1 MDPPPRNVA
10 SVYHRTMQ
18 RCSPGRCYPAFART
32 DRRPPRIRSRLV
44 FASEETAQPRSTCK
58 YQEKYRRGA
67 DPRQHYSAHGTRE
80 QDKFARYRDVYTH
93 ARRLSRLRNPCG
105 SPHGC
110 SLLATIPLIPAKAGI
125 QDFKRR
131 PILSL
136 DPRFRGDERWRGFA
150 SIHFRKGLA
159 CRRTCAWPDRRP

>member
-1 MDPPPRNVA
+1 ML
-10 SVYHRTMQ
+10 
-18 RCSPGRCYPAFART
+18 RCSMSRRDGRAGHKARPH
-32 DRRPPRIRSRLV
+32 R
-44 FASEETAQPRSTCK
+44 TCK

-125 QDFKRR
+125 QDFKR
-131 PILSL
+131 PAYVSL
-136 DPRFRGDERWRGFA
+136 DPRFRGEEQKCGRQADWRQG
-150 SIHFRKGLA
+150 FRKGLA